1 MARISNTSVY
11 PNINPVLS
19 DYFVLTDANDDL
31 STKTCTL
38 ESLQQ
43 LYNVDVV
50 SKSITVSPLYL
61 NVLATQDFEI
71 LPAPGSAYVYDIQRI
86 LVFMDPGSTEYDF
99 AGDQPRFDMGSLA
112 AGLIPLT
119 TINSTTDSVAFV
131 PYPTSG
137 TLQIPTN
144 TAVVLSKAGSNPTQG
159 NGTLYVNISYRKL
172 KLNSTF

>member
-31 STKTCTL
+31 ATKTCTL

-99 AGDQPRFDMGSLA
+99 ASVTPCFDMGSIA
-112 AGLIPLT
+112 AGCISLATL
-119 TINSTTDSVAFV
+119 NSTTDHVASVYTGGGA
-131 PYPTSG
+131 S
-137 TLQIPTN
+137 QIPIN
-144 TAVVLSKAGSNPTQG
+144 TAVVLSKGGSNPTQG

>member
-61 NVLATQDFEI
+61 NVLAI
-71 LPAPGSAYVYDIQRI
+71 LKSTNRSKGTASEQIYSQLSNLHRHI
-86 LVFMDPGSTEYDF
+86 L
-99 AGDQPRFDMGSLA
+99 
-112 AGLIPLT
+112 
-119 TINSTTDSVAFV
+119 
-131 PYPTSG
+131 
-137 TLQIPTN
+137 
-144 TAVVLSKAGSNPTQG
+144 
-159 NGTLYVNISYRKL
+159 
-172 KLNSTF
+172 